1 MNDWILIGLGLAILV
16 GGAELL
22 VRGASALASRLGVSP
37 LVVGL
42 TVVAFGTSSP
52 ELAVSLSAVAR
63 EQPDLVL
70 GNAVGSNT
78 FNVLFILGLS
88 ALVRPLVVSQKL
100 IRVDVPIMIAVSI
113 VLWVMLLDGVL
124 GRVDG
129 VILLVGIAAF
139 TILAIRMSRRESA
152 AVIEEYANAVPS
164 PTRHS
169 ITKSLILIGVGMAG
183 CVLGARW
190 LVSGAVAV
198 ATDMGV
204 SELVIGL
211 TIVAAG
217 TSLPEVATSL
227 VAVIRGQRDIAV
239 GNVIGSNIFN
249 ILGILGLAGVVSPR
263 GIAVESSLMAF
274 DLPVMIAVAV
284 ACLPI
289 AFTGFRINRWEGG
302 MLFGTYVA
310 YIAFIVLTS
319 NQHETA
325 GWLSTAMR
333 YFVIP
338 ISGFGILMSVGHV
351 FLARLRRRSR

>member
-1 MNDWILIGLGLAILV
+1 MNDWVLIGLGLAILV
-16 GGAELL
+16 FGAELL
-22 VRGASALASRLGVSP
+22 VRGASVLASRLGISP

-63 EQPDLVL
+63 DQPDLVL
-70 GNAVGSNT
+70 GNAVGSNI

-88 ALVRPLVVSQKL
+88 ALVRPLIVSQKL
-100 IRVDVPIMIAVSI
+100 IRVDVPIMIAISI
-113 VLWVMLLDGVL
+113 VLWAMLLDGSL
-124 GRVDG
+124 GRFDG
-129 VILLVGIAAF
+129 VVLLAGIVTY
-139 TILAIRMSRRESA
+139 TIFAIRMSRCESL
-152 AVIEEYANAVPS
+152 AVVEEYASAART

-169 ITKSLILIGVGMAG
+169 ITKVVILIAVGLAG

-190 LVSGAVAV
+190 FVSGAVAV

-227 VAVIRGQRDIAV
+227 VAVVRGQRDIAV

-249 ILGILGLAGVVSPR
+249 ILGILGLAGV
-263 GIAVESSLMAF
+263 IAPGGVPVEPSLMAF

-302 MLFGTYVA
+302 LLFGAYIS

-319 NQHETA
+319 NQHELA

-338 ISGFGILMSVGHV
+338 IAGFGILMSVGHV
-351 FLARLRRRSR
+351 LLARGRS

>member
-1 MNDWILIGLGLAILV
+1 MNDWLLIGLGLAILV
-16 GGAELL
+16 AGAELL
-22 VRGASALASRLGVSP
+22 VRGASVLASRLGVSP

-63 EQPDLVL
+63 DQPDLVL

-88 ALVRPLVVSQKL
+88 AVVRPLIVSQKL
-100 IRVDVPIMIAVSI
+100 IRVDVPIMIAISI
-113 VLWVMLLDGVL
+113 VLWALLLDGSL
-124 GRVDG
+124 GRFDG
-129 VILLVGIAAF
+129 VVLLAGIVTY
-139 TILAIRMSRRESA
+139 TILAIQVSRRESL
-152 AVIEEYANAVPS
+152 AVVEEYASAVPK
-164 PTRHS
+164 PIRHS
-169 ITKSLILIGVGMAG
+169 IMKALILIAVGLAG

-190 LVSGAVAV
+190 FVSGAVAV

-227 VAVIRGQRDIAV
+227 VAVVRGQRDIAV

-249 ILGILGLAGVVSPR
+249 ILGILGLAGVVAPR
-263 GIAVESSLMAF
+263 GIPVEPSLMAF
-274 DLPVMIAVAV
+274 DLPVMIAVAI

-302 MLFGTYVA
+302 MLFGAYLA

-319 NQHETA
+319 NQHELA

-338 ISGFGILMSVGHV
+338 IAGFGILMSVGHV
-351 FLARLRRRSR
+351 FIARGRH